1 MEGEKPVT
9 ESSVRRRLI
18 GAALRR
24 CREDAGYTLDEPARL
39 LECDRSKVSR
49 IETGVRGIRPKEL
62 RKLLEDYGVPA
73 EAQETF
79 VALARQ
85 EDRKGWWHEY
95 AHVLPAGSGEHII
108 LEAAASE
115 LMIYETQFVP
125 DLLQTAAY
133 AQAVAEHNPSFRSD
147 RHRADAARVLAS
159 RQASVIDGRHQLTV
173 VISETALHQQV
184 GGPAVMH
191 DQLTRL
197 ARCTGEDP
205 DIGLRVLPFSAGAH
219 AASGSLSHTIMR
231 FPHAPSLSVVSLQ
244 ALSTGVYLDK
254 PEDVARY
261 LTMFAMLGT
270 AALSPAGSARLIGQ
284 IADGGASGDR

>member
-1 MEGEKPVT
+1 MT

-62 RKLLEDYGVPA
+62 RELLEDYGVPA
-73 EAQETF
+73 DERETL
-79 VALARQ
+79 VTLARRQ
-85 EDRKGWWHEY
+85 DRKGWWDEY
-95 AHVLPAGSGEHII
+95 AHILPPGAGEHII
-108 LEAAASE
+108 LESAASE
-115 LMIYETQFVP
+115 LMIYETQLVP
-125 DLLQTAAY
+125 DLLQTPAY
-133 AQAVAEHNPSFRSD
+133 AQAVAEHNPALHSD
-147 RHRADAARVLAS
+147 TERADAMHVLAG
-159 RQASVIDGRHQLTV
+159 RQAGVIDRRHQLTV
-173 VISETALHQQV
+173 VISEAALHQQV

-191 DQLTRL
+191 DQLAQL
-197 ARCTGEDP
+197 ASCTGEEP
-205 DIGLRVLPFSAGAH
+205 GIMLRVLPFSAGAH
-219 AASGSLSHTIMR
+219 AASGSPSHTIMR
-231 FPHAPSLSVVSLQ
+231 FPHAPGLGVVSVQ